1 VEGTDPN
8 GVTGSATV
16 GDDEGTTQPTE
27 IGVDTAE
34 YHERRGSSFFDNR
47 RYVEAEKSYREAIR
61 LDPSYARYFHNLGTA
76 LFAQNQYHQAEEAER
91 DAIRLAPNDAEYR
104 NNLGRYLLAQK
115 RYPEAETEFRE
126 SLKLSPEQPAFLND
140 LGRSLY
146 PQGRYADAEEV
157 QRQAIEIVDRTG
169 ASEAV
174 GAELH
179 SQFYNNLGDTLFEQG
194 RSDEAV
200 DMYREACRLDPGSA
214 RNHNDFGATL
224 CQLGQYTEAEKE
236 LREALDIDP
245 GYALFHNNLAAAL
258 FALGKYEQAERE
270 SRAAVAL
277 DNKDTYHH
285 DLGTA
290 LFMQQKYGAAESEF
304 RQAVRLN
311 GADARYQ
318 NSLGLCLLPQRRFED
333 AEAAARRA
341 VALDAK
347 NSRYSDNLASILAA
361 HARHAI
367 ERENFAEAASALRE
381 VLLIRPNDARN
392 HDSLASVLFAANLL
406 PEAEEEQRTAI
417 ALAPDTASYHNNLG
431 IMLLTRARPE
441 HVDDPAAAVT
451 APAST
456 RASTPASTRVSTPA
470 SEPDAGSRAESALL
484 RQARE
489 AFQQAVDLDRDNASY
504 KSNLS
509 RVFFAQQRYSD
520 AEVQLREAIQ
530 VDPANDA
537 YRTNLAY
544 ALFAQHR
551 LGEAEEAYRE
561 AARLGQDKGK
571 HYDNLGT
578 VLLASLKPAS
588 AEQEYRK
595 AISLAEGPRMVREY
609 KLHLVAALSP
619 LGKYTEAA
627 DLLTGMI
634 EEDADNP
641 VYRDALAT
649 AHYHLRAYNDAECE
663 ERLAISL
670 AESAERKTAYH
681 VNLARILI
689 QQQRLTE
696 AERELAKLDELGT
709 ASAPAFGLLGYI
721 MDRNGQVAE
730 AETNYRRSLSLEA
743 NVTIRCNLGILLAK
757 NRRFNEAA
765 EESYQALEEAPTAW
779 MPHYALGLLALEQA
793 DEYSDDSYYDDGA
806 HHFKQA
812 IGAFD
817 SHVPGHAQSDT
828 RASLHLNL
836 GYAYGKLGQSARA
849 LAEFRS
855 AKKISRVH
863 SRVWFTADANMRRY
877 RRREQAAGFQ
887 RSQTAV
893 FISLGLIVFLTI
905 GILEWR
911 NRLTSPYL
919 VSLLALGIAL
929 FVIAFYLPIVTN
941 IKLGPVSLEKQA
953 VALRAEP
960 PQPLSIPG
968 NSLDTSSEAWEET
981 QLAEAVGR
989 LEAAIGLPRR
999 PPAPDPQA
1007 TPQETPPLPQPLGA
1021 RLFGSP
1027 SVN

>member
-1 VEGTDPN
+1 MGKIGGAGVDGADPTA
-8 GVTGSATV
+8 VTSSATV
-16 GDDEGTTQPTE
+16 GAGEGAGQPAE
-27 IGVDTAE
+27 INVDTAE

-47 RYVEAEKSYREAIR
+47 RYAEAENSYREAIR
-61 LDPSYARYFHNLGTA
+61 LDPGYARYFHNLGTA
-76 LFAQNQYHQAEEAER
+76 LFAQNQYHGAEEAER
-91 DAIRLAPNDAEYR
+91 EAIRLAPDDAEYR
-104 NNLGRYLLAQK
+104 NNLGRYLLEQE
-115 RYPEAETEFRE
+115 RYPEAETVFRE
-126 SLKLSPEQPAFLND
+126 SLELSPEQPAFLND

-157 QRQAIEIVDRTG
+157 QRKAIEIVDRTG

-214 RNHNDFGATL
+214 RNHNDLGATL
-224 CQLGQYTEAEKE
+224 YQLGKYTEAEKE
-236 LREALDIDP
+236 LREALAIDP
-245 GYALFHNNLAAAL
+245 DYALFHSNLAAAL
-258 FALGKYEQAERE
+258 FALKEYKRAEQE
-270 SRAAVAL
+270 SRAAVDL

-290 LFMQQKYGAAESEF
+290 LFMQQKYGEAESEF
-304 RQAVRLN
+304 RKAIRLN

-318 NSLGLCLLPQRRFED
+318 NSLSLCLVPQRRFED

-341 VALDAK
+341 VALDAE
-347 NSRYSDNLASILAA
+347 NSRYRDDLASILAA
-361 HARHAI
+361 HARYAI
-367 ERENFAEAASALRE
+367 ERQNFAEAAAALRE

-406 PEAEEEQRTAI
+406 PEAEEEQRAAI
-417 ALAPDTASYHNNLG
+417 ALAPNAASYHNNLG
-431 IMLLTRARPE
+431 ITLLTR
-441 HVDDPAAAVT
+441 
-451 APAST
+451 
-456 RASTPASTRVSTPA
+456 
-470 SEPDAGSRAESALL
+470 SEPADGSHAEPGLL

-489 AFQQAVDLDRDNASY
+489 AFQQAVDLDRANATY

-509 RVFFAQQRYSD
+509 RAFFAQQRYSD
-520 AEVQLREAIQ
+520 AEVQLREAIK

-537 YRTNLAY
+537 YHTNLAY

-551 LGEAEEAYRE
+551 LSEAEEAYRE

-595 AISLAEGPRMVREY
+595 AISLAEAPLMVPEY

-634 EEDADNP
+634 EDDPDNP

-663 ERLAISL
+663 ERAAISL
-670 AESAERKTAYH
+670 AGSAERKTAYH

-689 QQQRLTE
+689 HQQRLAE
-696 AERELAKLDELGT
+696 AERELAKLDEAGT
-709 ASAPAFGLLGYI
+709 GNAAACGLLGYI
-721 MDRNGQVAE
+721 MDRNGQAAE
-730 AETNYRRSLSLEA
+730 AETNYRRSLSIDA
-743 NVTIRCNLGILLAK
+743 NVSIRCNLGILLAK

-893 FISLGLIVFLTI
+893 FISLGLVVFLTI

-919 VSLLALGIAL
+919 ISLLTLGIAL

-941 IKLGPVSLEKQA
+941 IRLGPVSLEKQA

-981 QLAEAVGR
+981 QLAQAIGR
-989 LEAAIGLPRR
+989 LEAAIGLPR
-999 PPAPDPQA
+999 PAAPDTQA